1 MKELTNLYMAEA
13 PMMSSREI
21 AELCDKRHSDVMRD
35 IRVMVEQLEQ
45 NANLRFVYKSSTYV
59 AETGQSYPQ
68 YELDRDTTL
77 CLVAGYNVELRM
89 KIIKRWGELEAAYQK
104 ALTPE
109 EMLLGMAQRLV
120 DHSRRIAAQEVE
132 LEQHKHA
139 IKKLEENVDYLKDE
153 THWVTALGAAGMYG
167 FELTKPESASLG
179 KVLSTASRKMGIEIK
194 KRFSPEYGSIGLY
207 HVNVVKHV
215 IEECGYFN

>member
-1 MKELTNLYMAEA
+1 MKELSNLYMAEA

-21 AELCDKRHSDVMRD
+21 AELTGKQHGNVMRD
-35 IRVMVEQLEQ
+35 IRVMLEELM
-45 NANLRFVYKSSTYV
+45 NSNLNPCVKSTTYIGKDGR
-59 AETGQSYPQ
+59 TYDQ
-68 YELDRDTTL
+68 YELDKETTL
-77 CLVAGYNVELRM
+77 CLVAGYDATLRM
-89 KIIKRWGELEAAYQK
+89 RIIKRWMELEAAYQK

-120 DHSRRIAAQEVE
+120 DHSRRIAVQEVE

-167 FELTKPESASLG
+167 FELTKQESASLG
-179 KVLSTASRKMGIEIK
+179 KALSTASRQMGIEIK

>member
-21 AELCDKRHSDVMRD
+21 AELTGKQHSNVMRD
-35 IRVMVEQLEQ
+35 IRVMVEELM
-45 NANLRFVYKSSTYV
+45 NSNLNPCVKSTTYIGKDGR
-59 AETGQSYPQ
+59 TYDQ
-68 YELDRDTTL
+68 YELDKETTI
-77 CLVAGYNVELRM
+77 CLVAGYDATLRM
-89 KIIKRWGELEAAYQK
+89 RIIKRWVELEAAYQK

-179 KVLSTASRKMGIEIK
+179 KALSTASRQMGIEIK

>member
-1 MKELTNLYMAEA
+1 MKELSNLYMAEA

-21 AELCDKRHSDVMRD
+21 AELTGKQHSNVMRD
-35 IRVMVEQLEQ
+35 IRVMVEELM
-45 NANLRFVYKSSTYV
+45 NSNLNPCVKSTTYIGKDGR
-59 AETGQSYPQ
+59 TYDQ
-68 YELDRDTTL
+68 YELDKETTL
-77 CLVAGYNVELRM
+77 CLVAGYDATIRM
-89 KIIKRWGELEAAYQK
+89 RIIKRWVELEAAYQK

-120 DHSRRIAAQEVE
+120 DHSRRIAIQEVE

-167 FELTKPESASLG
+167 YELTKNEAASLG
-179 KVLSTASRKMGIEIK
+179 RALSSASRQMGIEIK
-194 KRFSPEYGSIGLY
+194 KRFNPEYGSIGLY

-215 IEECGYFN
+215 IE

>member
-1 MKELTNLYMAEA
+1 MKELSNLYMAEA
-13 PMMSSREI
+13 PMMSSREL
-21 AELCDKRHSDVMRD
+21 AELTGKQHSNVMRD
-35 IRVMVEQLEQ
+35 IRVMVEELM
-45 NANLRFVYKSSTYV
+45 NSNLNPCVKSTTYIGKDGR
-59 AETGQSYPQ
+59 TYDQ
-68 YELDRDTTL
+68 YELDKETTL
-77 CLVAGYNVELRM
+77 CLVAGYDATLRM
-89 KIIKRWGELEAAYQK
+89 RIIKRWVELEAAYQK

-139 IKKLEENVDYLKDE
+139 IKKLEENVDFLKDE

-167 FELTKPESASLG
+167 FELTKQESASLG
-179 KVLSTASRKMGIEIK
+179 KVLSTASRQMGIEIK